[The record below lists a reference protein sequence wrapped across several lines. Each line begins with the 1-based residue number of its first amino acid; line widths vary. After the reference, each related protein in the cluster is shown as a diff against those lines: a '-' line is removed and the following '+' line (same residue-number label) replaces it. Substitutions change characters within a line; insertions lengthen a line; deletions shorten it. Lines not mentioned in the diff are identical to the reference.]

1 MRLLKGI
8 GILVCVLAVT
18 CLVSAKNDLGIHDVS
33 NVTFSAPTRVGTT
46 MLPADEYV
54 VRHTMEGQEHVMVFA
69 PVHNKKTAEVKA
81 KCKLV
86 PLPRK
91 ADQSMTIFEVN
102 ASNERVLHE
111 LVVRGD
117 TAKHVFE

>member
-18 CLVSAKNDLGIHDVS
+18 CLVSAKNDLGIHDVT
-33 NVTFSAPTRVGTT
+33 NVTFSMPTRVGTT
-46 MLPADEYV
+46 LLPADEYV
-54 VRHTMEGQEHVMVFA
+54 VRHTMEGQEHVMVFES
-69 PVHNKKTAEVKA
+69 VHKRTADVKA

-86 PLPRK
+86 PLSRK

>member
-1 MRLLKGI
+1 MRSLKGI

-18 CLVSAKNDLGIHDVS
+18 CLVSAKNDLGIHEVS
-33 NVTFSAPTRVGTT
+33 NITFATPTRVGTT
-46 MLPADEYV
+46 MLPAGEYV
-54 VRHTMEGQEHVMVFA
+54 VRHTMEGQEHVMVFT
-69 PVHNKKTAEVKA
+69 PLHSKKAEVKA

-86 PLPRK
+86 PLERK
-91 ADQSMTIFEVN
+91 ADQSTTVFEVN
-102 ASNERVLHE
+102 AAKERVLHE

>member
-1 MRLLKGI
+1 M
-8 GILVCVLAVT
+8 
-18 CLVSAKNDLGIHDVS
+18 
-33 NVTFSAPTRVGTT
+33 APG
-46 MLPADEYV
+46 EYV

-69 PVHNKKTAEVKA
+69 PIKNQKEEVKA

-86 PLPRK
+86 PLERK

-102 ASNERVLHE
+102 AAKERVLHE

>member
-1 MRLLKGI
+1 MRSLKGI

-18 CLVSAKNDLGIHDVS
+18 CLAAPKSDLGIHEVS
-33 NVTFSAPTRVGTT
+33 NITFSTPTRVGTAL
-46 MLPADEYV
+46 LPAGEYV
-54 VRHTMEGQEHVMVFA
+54 VRHTMEGQDHVMVFA
-69 PVHNKKTAEVKA
+69 PLHSKKAEVKA

-86 PLPRK
+86 PLERK
-91 ADQSMTIFEVN
+91 ADQSMTIYEVN
-102 ASNERVLHE
+102 ASKERVLHE

>member
-1 MRLLKGI
+1 MRSLKGI

-33 NVTFSAPTRVGTT
+33 NITFTTPTRVGTALL
-46 MLPADEYV
+46 LPGEYV

-69 PVHNKKTAEVKA
+69 PLHNQKDGVKA

-86 PLPRK
+86 PLARK
-91 ADQSMTIFEVN
+91 ADQSMTTFEVN
-102 ASNERVLHE
+102 AAKERVLHE